1 MSSLFE
7 LQNEFQTLYNMM
19 TDPDVDEQV
28 LQDTLEAVMG
38 EFEVKAEGCVYFM
51 KRLEMERDKAKDV
64 ANDLLA
70 KAKARDNALNRMKDM
85 ILKTMESAQVKKIDA
100 GAFTIAVSKNGGK
113 QPMIIDGDVPDNF
126 KRIIY
131 EDDKELIRKHLEDGE
146 VLNFAKLLPRG
157 EHISIK

>member
-7 LQNEFQTLYNMM
+7 LQNEFQELYNMM
-19 TDPDVDEQV
+19 TDPDVDDQV

-85 ILKTMESAQVKKIDA
+85 ILKTMESAQVRKVDA

-131 EDDKELIRKHLEDGE
+131 EDDKELIRKHLENGE
-146 VLNFAKLLPRG
+146 VLKFARLLPRG

>member
-70 KAKARDNALNRMKDM
+70 KAKARDNALNRMKEM
-85 ILKTMESAQVKKIDA
+85 ILKTMESAQVRKVDA

-113 QPMIIDGDVPDNF
+113 QPMIIDGDVPDSF

-131 EDDKELIRKHLEDGE
+131 EDDKELIRKHLENGE
-146 VLNFAKLLPRG
+146 VLNFARLLPRG

>member
-7 LQNEFQTLYNMM
+7 LQNEFLELYNMM
-19 TDPDVDEQV
+19 TDPDVDEDV

-70 KAKARDNALNRMKDM
+70 KAKARDNALNRMKEM

-113 QPMIIDGDVPDNF
+113 QPMVIDGDVPDNY

-131 EDDKELIRKHLEDGE
+131 EDDKELIRKHLENGE
-146 VLNFAKLLPRG
+146 VLNFARLLPRG

>member
-7 LQNEFQTLYNMM
+7 LQNEFQELYNMM
-19 TDPDVDEQV
+19 TDPDVDDQV

-70 KAKARDNALNRMKDM
+70 KAKARDNALNRMKEM
-85 ILKTMESAQVKKIDA
+85 ILKTMESAQVRKVDA

-131 EDDKELIRKHLEDGE
+131 EDDKELIRKHLENGE
-146 VLNFAKLLPRG
+146 VLNFARLLPRG

>member
-70 KAKARDNALNRMKDM
+70 KAKVRDNALNRMKDM
-85 ILKTMESAQVKKIDA
+85 MLKTMESAQVKKIDA

-146 VLNFAKLLPRG
+146 VLDFARLLPRG

>member
-7 LQNEFQTLYNMM
+7 LQNEFLELYNMM
-19 TDPDVDEQV
+19 LDPDADEEV

-70 KAKARDNALNRMKDM
+70 KAKARDNALARMKDM
-85 ILKTMESAQVKKIDA
+85 ILKTMDSAHVKKIDA

-113 QPMIIDGDVPDNF
+113 QPMVIDGQVPDNY
-126 KRIIY
+126 KRIVY

-146 VLNFAKLLPRG
+146 VLSFARLLPRG

>member
-1 MSSLFE
+1 MSTLFE
-7 LQNEFQTLYNMM
+7 LQNEFQMLYNMM

-70 KAKARDNALNRMKDM
+70 KAKARDNALNRMKEM
-85 ILKTMESAQVKKIDA
+85 ILKTMESAQVRKIDA

-146 VLNFAKLLPRG
+146 VLNFARLLPRG